1 MKPTARWLR
10 INPLNSDESCWEA
23 RTTRPNCKVSKLL
36 TNIFLWNFSTG
47 TMPGIWAGSQKNEDF
62 FFWKNYLTN
71 FKDEGLIDLLFRIF
85 RKTGTVSRNYINLK
99 CQSWTKKN
107 LLIFLRTRIHGVG
120 PTDWYQSERNIWKNI
135 WKKYLEKIF
144 SEHFTYSSS
153 PLHGIASNPS
163 FYNSYIEGTTLSY
176 IHQQI
181 FFWQNPK
188 IIPRT
193 LRSRVGTPSLSK
205 RIAINIWKK

>member
-135 WKKYLEKIF
+135 WKKYLVSTLLTRQVLFMVLLLI
-144 SEHFTYSSS
+144 
-153 PLHGIASNPS
+153 LPS
-163 FYNSYIEGTTLSY
+163 ITHTLKVPPYPMFISKY
-176 IHQQI
+176 
-181 FFWQNPK
+181 FF
-188 IIPRT
+188 
-193 LRSRVGTPSLSK
+193 G
-205 RIAINIWKK
+205 RILKLFLGHLGLG